1 MPRLSQ
7 GICGFRNITF
17 GFKRVFFCETLAVDT
32 IYLVIIIKLT
42 SSKPDDY
49 EIVDEVT
56 LLLDKH
62 NRQV

>member
-1 MPRLSQ
+1 MLRLFRDT
-7 GICGFRNITF
+7 CGFRNITF
-17 GFKRVFFCETLAVDT
+17 GFKRVFFYETLSVDT
-32 IYLVIIIKLT
+32 IYLIIIIKLT